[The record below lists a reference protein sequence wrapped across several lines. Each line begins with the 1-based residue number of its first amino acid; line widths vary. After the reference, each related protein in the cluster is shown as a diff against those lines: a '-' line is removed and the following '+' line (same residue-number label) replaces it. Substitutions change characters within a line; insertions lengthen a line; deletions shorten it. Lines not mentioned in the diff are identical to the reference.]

1 MYTELKVLGELLIE
15 FLVVFSIFLDFSKHL
30 EAFLD
35 DVLLYNLQNL
45 ILLESLSRNVKWEIF
60 RVYYTLNK

>member
-1 MYTELKVLGELLIE
+1 MYTKLKVLGELLIE
-15 FLVVFSIFLDFSKHL
+15 FLVVFSIFLDFSEHL

-60 RVYYTLNK
+60 RVDYTLNK